1 MSRMTRI
8 ILRAVVPLALVG
20 MTTPHGLSS
29 AEAMKGIRALVFS
42 GGSLREPVRVL
53 DSESATALYLQMLGG
68 RRAIESDSI
77 PSVNGRRCVVVS
89 AFIFNARNESLR
101 LDELPP
107 GQGDYNFRLY
117 LFDPGERPV
126 MTGGQQVWRL
136 GPAITQDLAA
146 LGVPVADTTR
156 SVGNCGSAPGAR

>member
-1 MSRMTRI
+1 MSPISRI
-8 ILRAVVPLALVG
+8 MLRAAVPLGLAGLASL
-20 MTTPHGLSS
+20 HGFSS

-53 DSESATALYLQMLGG
+53 DSETATALYLQMLGG
-68 RRAIESDSI
+68 RRAHEADSI
-77 PSVNGRRCVVVS
+77 PTVNGRRCVVVS

-101 LDELPP
+101 LDELPA

-117 LFDPGERPV
+117 LLDPGERPV
-126 MTGGQQVWRL
+126 MAVGQHIWRL
-136 GPAITQDLAA
+136 GSAVTQDLAA

-156 SVGNCGSAPGAR
+156 SIRDCGSGPGTR